1 MKGLVLTLLSLL
13 VSSKMDYF
21 HAIHKLLLEN
31 AYENFKTKR
40 LTCFYQRKT

>member
-21 HAIHKLLLEN
+21 HAIHKLLEN